1 MRLIHCADIH
11 LDSAFTGNFDRND
24 ARVRKSELL
33 DVFTKM
39 VEKAVE
45 EDIRGI
51 IIAGDLFDTTSISQD
66 TVKKVQDVIVRYSGL
81 DFYYISGNHDSDRFL
96 TLMDHIPDNLKL
108 FEDGYGSYVL
118 YDRMQMGKRVVITGV
133 NEDQNKIFLDRL
145 NEGCDQVLSKDDIN
159 IVIMHGML
167 RSAGGDDCID
177 VRELRGRNIDYLA
190 LGHIHSYMSGS
201 IDDRGSYCYSGC
213 LEGRGFDEAGE
224 HGYVELDIDVKSGL
238 VSHTFV
244 PLEGSNILS
253 VDVDVSE
260 CDSMGDVI
268 NAIEARLDLED
279 VDENSM
285 IEIIL
290 IGEVDERD
298 DIITDQIETYY
309 DRRYRKTRVK
319 DNTVLRIDYKR
330 FSRDYSLKGEFVR
343 NVMEATDLSEEEKAL
358 TIKVGIA
365 ALESDGERFA
375 DWLR

>member
-39 VEKAVE
+39 VEKAAE
-45 EDIRGI
+45 EDVRGI

-81 DFYYISGNHDSDRFL
+81 DFYYISGNHDSDGFL

-118 YDRMQMGKRVVITGV
+118 YDRMQMGKKVVITGV
-133 NEDQNKIFLDRL
+133 NEDQNKVFLDRL
-145 NEGCDQVLSKDDIN
+145 NEGCDPVLSKDDIN

-224 HGYVELDIDVKSGL
+224 HGYVELDIDVESGL

-298 DIITDQIETYY
+298 DIITDQIERYY

-319 DNTVLRIDYKR
+319 DNSVLRIDYKR